1 MRASLSKYT
10 YIDKPSF
17 GIDIGHSSIKTM
29 QLTKLDDGYAINA
42 YGNIQIEQ
50 GSINKGIINNAE
62 LIAKKIYELITTHT
76 TGRITLN
83 RAAFSIPNEYSY
95 TRVITV
101 PKMSNRE
108 LRDVIENE
116 IQQSMPLPA
125 SDLYYD
131 YDTVHLNDALEIQ
144 LVATP
149 RKIVDSYMNVSKL
162 LGIETAFVETN
173 IGAVTRAVKNSEIT
187 KDLVSLIV
195 DLGSSAADLTLYDGS
210 QIRITS
216 TANCGGED
224 ITRSIA
230 NRLDI
235 NSVQAH
241 IIKTRFGLDPSKRQ
255 KDIIEAASSVLERLF
270 QEIKK
275 VDRYFREHS
284 DNKSIEQIIIVGGGS
299 NIPGLSHYMTDKLK
313 IPTRAF
319 SEWKNINFGSLA
331 KPDPIEST
339 LYTTVIG
346 LAIGREEDFS
356 E

>member
-1 MRASLSKYT
+1 MRAKLSKYT
-10 YIDKPSF
+10 YANKPSF
-17 GIDIGHSSIKTM
+17 GIDIGHSSIKAM
-29 QLTKLDDGYAINA
+29 QLTRENNGYVMNA

-50 GSINKGIINNAE
+50 GSIAKGIINDAE
-62 LIAKKIYELITTHT
+62 LIAKKIYELVTTHT
-76 TGRITLN
+76 TGRITLD

-101 PKMSNRE
+101 PKMNKQE
-108 LRDVIENE
+108 LNDVICNE

-131 YDTVHLNDALEIQ
+131 YDIVQLNDSQEIQ

-149 RKIVDSYMNVSKL
+149 KQIVDSYMKVSEM
-162 LGIETAFVETN
+162 LGIEMAFVETN
-173 IGAVTRAVKNSEIT
+173 IGAVARAVKNSEIT
-187 KDLVSLIV
+187 KNLVSLIV

-230 NRLDI
+230 NGLDI

-241 IIKTRFGLDPSKRQ
+241 ILKTRFGFDPSKRQ
-255 KDIIEAASSVLERLF
+255 NEIIKAVASVLDRLF

-275 VDRYFREHS
+275 VDKYFREHS

-299 NIPGLSHYMTDKLK
+299 NIPGISHYMTDKLK
-313 IPTRAF
+313 IPTRVC
-319 SEWKNINFGSLA
+319 SPLKNIKFNSMT
-331 KPDPIEST
+331 KPDPVEST

-346 LAIGREEDFS
+346 LAIGNEGDFTK
-356 E
+356 